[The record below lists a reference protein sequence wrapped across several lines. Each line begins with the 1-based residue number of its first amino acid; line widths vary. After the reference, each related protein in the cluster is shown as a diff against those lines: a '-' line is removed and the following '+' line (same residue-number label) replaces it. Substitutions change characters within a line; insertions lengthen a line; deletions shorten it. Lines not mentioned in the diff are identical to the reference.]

1 MHVRIEG
8 TGPVALATALWMV
21 RAGIPAQQIALPLNR
36 QATSILPADAPRR
49 ALALSEGSRQLLARL
64 IPLPPAGQIDTVEIF
79 QGGRSGHT
87 TIRQTDFPLPALGWV
102 VVWEELIGRLHEAAE
117 RHAFASPDDPAFAHP
132 DLRVHAGGMPP
143 PDQRDASAFD
153 VRDSGQAGLLFEV
166 QVNGTQRTAF
176 ECFRP
181 NGPLAL
187 LPAPALAPGALAGS
201 TAVDSAAAAAG
212 VAPSAASMH
221 AAPGTPAAGSAA
233 GAPATRTAGTR
244 YTVVWSDA
252 APESRRRAALSTDA
266 LTLELREALRQTLGA
281 RHWHRHREHFGSLQ
295 VVTPAVAVPLPRTSR
310 RNIVAPGEVWIGNA
324 AQALHPVAG
333 QGLNLGLR
341 DAFTLAQCLSDA
353 WASLQAGTQ
362 APTSSGSTTAH
373 VPDTDTGETTC
384 GATMPDAAVQGPNTQ
399 GPAVPGPAVDRA
411 LQAYAQ
417 ARRRDRTLTIQGTD
431 LLAHSFG
438 WPIASRVQS
447 ALLGAMHVAPALR
460 MPLARALVFG
470 HRQPL
475 QARRAGSPG

>member
-21 RAGIPAQQIALPLNR
+21 RAGIPAQRIALPLNR

-64 IPLPPAGQIDTVEIF
+64 IALPPAGQIDTVEIF

-102 VVWEELIGRLHEAAE
+102 VVWEDLIGQLHETAE
-117 RHAFASPDDPAFAHP
+117 RHTFASPDDPAFAHP

-143 PDQRDASAFD
+143 PDQRDGSAFD

-181 NGPLAL
+181 QGPLAL
-187 LPAPALAPGALAGS
+187 LPAPALAPAAGAGITGVAP
-201 TAVDSAAAAAG
+201 DAAASAAG
-212 VAPSAASMH
+212 VASSAAS
-221 AAPGTPAAGSAA
+221 TTR
-233 GAPATRTAGTR
+233 APATRTAGAR

-252 APESRRRAALSTDA
+252 APESRRRVDLAADA
-266 LTLELREALRQTLGA
+266 LTREVREALHQTLGA
-281 RHWHRHREHFGSLQ
+281 RHWHRHRGHFGPLQ

-341 DAFTLAQCLSDA
+341 DAFTLAQCLGDA
-353 WASLQAGTQ
+353 WAGLQAGTQ
-362 APTSSGSTTAH
+362 
-373 VPDTDTGETTC
+373 
-384 GATMPDAAVQGPNTQ
+384 
-399 GPAVPGPAVDRA
+399 VPGPAVDRA
-411 LQAYAQ
+411 LQAYTQ
-417 ARRRDRTLTIQGTD
+417 ARHRDRTLTIQGTD
-431 LLAHSFG
+431 LLAQSFG

-470 HRQPL
+470 HRQAL
-475 QARRAGSPG
+475 HARQQGFPG